1 MNTLSEQEIP
11 IVYRMTVDGKE
22 VEVKRTFASTEIS
35 LLQCLIRYLQNQE
48 MKERDK

>member
-11 IVYRMTVDGKE
+11 IIYRITVDGKE

-35 LLQCLIRYLQNQE
+35 LLQCLVRYLQNQE
-48 MKERDK
+48 KKEQD